1 MASITST
8 GLGSGLDVESI
19 ITQLMTVE
27 SQPLSLLAAKEA
39 SYQAKLSAFGQIK
52 SVLSSLQTAT
62 TALNDADKFAA
73 TKATSSGDG
82 GLTVSS
88 STGASA
94 GSHSVDVMQM
104 AKIQRVSTPATTS
117 FVPAAGKLTID
128 FGTVSEVNGSN
139 TFVDDVPAR
148 TASLDFTGSTLEELR
163 DAINADSTL
172 GITAS
177 IINNGSQNQL
187 VFSGSTTGANM
198 AFKLTGDNG
207 LAGLSFDPAATA
219 AATDT
224 MYSVQAAQDARINVD
239 GIEITRGKNTISD
252 VIEGVTLTLTKE
264 PSGTATSLVN
274 TISVSED
281 QSSATSAIEA
291 FVKAYNEVS
300 STITSLT
307 IYDSDT
313 STASTLTGDST
324 ARSIA
329 SQLRSSLGAAFSG
342 FGDAKTLSQVG
353 ISFDD
358 EGTLTFDSSTF
369 STALSDPDMDVSG
382 LFTGTDDVD
391 GFATTFNERLSAYI
405 DSDGL
410 IAART
415 EGITSTITSITKNY
429 DTLETRLEATEARYR
444 AQFTALDTLI
454 SSLTQTSTY
463 LTSALANLPTYSS
476 S

>member
-1 MASITST
+1 MAGITST
-8 GLGSGLDVESI
+8 GLGSGLDIESI
-19 ITQLMTVE
+19 VSQLMTVE
-27 SQPLSLLAAKEA
+27 SRPLSLLAAKEA

-82 GLTVSS
+82 GFTVSS
-88 STGASA
+88 STAAST
-94 GSHSVDVMQM
+94 GSYSVDVMQM
-104 AKIQRVSTPATTS
+104 AKIQRISTPASTS
-117 FVPAAGKLTID
+117 FVPSAGTLTIN

-148 TASLDFTGSTLEELR
+148 TASLDFTGSTLAELR

-172 GITAS
+172 GIKAS
-177 IINNGSQNQL
+177 IVNNGSQNQL
-187 VFSGSTTGANM
+187 VLSGTTTGANM

-219 AATDT
+219 APTDT
-224 MYSVQAAQDARINVD
+224 MYSVQAAQDARIKVD

-274 TISVSED
+274 TVSVSED
-281 QSSATSAIEA
+281 QTAAKSAIEA

-300 STITSLT
+300 STIKSLT
-307 IYDSDT
+307 AYNTDT

-329 SQLRSSLGAAFSG
+329 SQLRSSLSASFSG
-342 FGDAKTLSQVG
+342 LGTATTMSQIG
-353 ISFDD
+353 ISFDKD
-358 EGTLTFDSSTF
+358 GTLAFDSTKF
-369 STALSDPDMDVSG
+369 STALSDSDMNVSA

-391 GFATTFNERLSAYI
+391 GFATTFNARLSAYI

-415 EGITSTITSITKNY
+415 EGINSTIKSITKNY

-444 AQFTALDTLI
+444 AQFTSLDTLI
-454 SSLTQTSTY
+454 SGLSQTSTY
-463 LTSALANLPTYSS
+463 LTQQLANLPSFSS
-476 S
+476 K